1 MRYPVHTVVTAVL
14 AKLRA
19 APQPLEQARPA
30 ERPVIRISGLE
41 KPIRLKNPPLR
52 RAPHIADRASNM

>member
-14 AKLRA
+14 AKLKT
-19 APQPLEQARPA
+19 APQPLEQKRPA
-30 ERPVIRISGLE
+30 HRPLIRISGLE

-52 RAPHIADRASNM
+52 RAPHVADRASNM